1 MKKLLKTIA
10 SFFTHNLNEIE
21 PGETELDF
29 IPPRELK
36 LKKKNVIKK
45 EKHIIHPL
53 VKVQK
58 IK

>member
-1 MKKLLKTIA
+1 MKKLLKTIT
-10 SFFTHNLNEIE
+10 SFFIHNSNEIE

-29 IPPRELK
+29 IPQNELK
-36 LKKKNVIKK
+36 LKKKNAIKK